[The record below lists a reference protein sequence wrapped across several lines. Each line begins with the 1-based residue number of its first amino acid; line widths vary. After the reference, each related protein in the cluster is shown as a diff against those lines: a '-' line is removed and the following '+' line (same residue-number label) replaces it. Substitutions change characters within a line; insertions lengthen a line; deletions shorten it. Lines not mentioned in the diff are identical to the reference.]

1 MKIKKKLLKTKGS
14 HRHLNPFVWSAVE
27 LTEPGKKG
35 ETWFP
40 GICVS
45 NQAQDMPQ
53 THDGAEPRRPGST
66 DQGVAEG
73 VEPSEG
79 TVDSS
84 GGLSP
89 N

>member
-1 MKIKKKLLKTKGS
+1 M
-14 HRHLNPFVWSAVE
+14 WSAVE

-53 THDGAEPRRPGST
+53 THDGAEPRRPGSA

-73 VEPSEG
+73 VEPSAG
-79 TVDSS
+79 TVGSS
-84 GGLSP
+84 GGLNP

>member
-1 MKIKKKLLKTKGS
+1 M
-14 HRHLNPFVWSAVE
+14 WSAVE
-27 LTEPGKKG
+27 LTEPGEKG

-53 THDGAEPRRPGST
+53 THDGAEPRRPGSA

-73 VEPSEG
+73 VEPSCG
-79 TVDSS
+79 NS
-84 GGLSP
+84 GQLGRTEP
-89 N
+89 